1 MEKATRKRDSAKPTG
16 VAAQQDLLRQLVQR
30 RRGVMEADMEEA
42 VAAEKAREDGAI
54 RSKAG
59 VMAIGVD
66 REGRRKLLA
75 GELFGANST
84 AVGRIFELPSVAAA
98 VLLLGEPLGP
108 LNFALTTIR
117 RTSKP
122 VLKGKHAIFKQRP
135 NHPCW

>member
-1 MEKATRKRDSAKPTG
+1 MEKATRKRYSAKPTG

-84 AVGRIFELPSVAAA
+84 AVGRIFRAAFSGCRGFVAGRASRAAEL
-98 VLLLGEPLGP
+98 
-108 LNFALTTIR
+108 
-117 RTSKP
+117 RT
-122 VLKGKHAIFKQRP
+122 HDYQTHFETRTER
-135 NHPCW
+135 